1 MRYPAAIRESTD
13 LQDVPVMALTADNRR
28 ETVQFVLS
36 AGANDYTLK
45 AIFHD
50 NQNTFLTKPARLVV
64 GSVVEVPIDQPFAK
78 GS

>member
-50 NQNTFLTKPARLVV
+50 NNKPTRKPLNSKPSFTPTTSQQ
-64 GSVVEVPIDQPFAK
+64 GQQESH
-78 GS
+78 